1 MFESVSSWVEDTSE
15 LPWVDDLAADPGHDY
30 MDPED
35 EENYESCG
43 EYA

>member
-1 MFESVSSWVEDTSE
+1 MFESVSLWEVSG
-15 LPWVDDLAADPGHDY
+15 LPWVDDLAADQGHDY

-43 EYA
+43 EYL